1 MAAELDLRW
10 YALYVRS
17 RHEKIVYAQLDA
29 KAEDV
34 FLPVYSSRHK
44 WADRWKTVSLPLFPG
59 YVFCR
64 FDANRRSS
72 VMATSGIIDVVRN
85 GSQPAV
91 IDSSEIEALK
101 CAVASPLLMEP
112 YADIVPGEAV
122 TMRDGPLKGLSGT
135 LMEVRKGLRLVISVQ
150 LLHRSVLIEID
161 RDWVVSGR
169 LRKLPCADFSSA
181 NLGARL
187 A

>member
-1 MAAELDLRW
+1 LAAESDLRW

-17 RHEKIVYAQLDA
+17 RHEKTVHAQLSS
-29 KAEDV
+29 KSEDV

-64 FDANRRSS
+64 FDSDRRSS
-72 VMATSGIIDVVRN
+72 VMTTSGIIDVVRN
-85 GSQPAV
+85 GSQPAA
-91 IDSSEIEALK
+91 IDSCEIEALK
-101 CAVASPLLMEP
+101 RVVASPLLMEP

-122 TMRDGPLKGLSGT
+122 TMSDGPLKGLSGT
-135 LMEVRKGLRLVISVQ
+135 LMEVRKGLRLVVSVQ
-150 LLHRSVLIEID
+150 LLRRSVLIEID

-169 LRKLPCADFSSA
+169 LRKLAYSDFASP
-181 NLGARL
+181 NLRPKL

>member
-1 MAAELDLRW
+1 MAEEDQRRW

-17 RHEKIVYAQLDA
+17 RHEKMVHAQLDA

-34 FLPVYSSRHK
+34 FLPVYNSRHK

-64 FDANRRSS
+64 FDTNRRTS
-72 VMATSGIIDVVRN
+72 VMTTSGIIDVVRH
-85 GSQPAV
+85 GSEPAA

-101 CAVASPLLMEP
+101 RVVASPVLMEP
-112 YADIVPGEAV
+112 YPDIFPGEAV
-122 TMRDGPLKGLSGT
+122 TMSDGPLKGLSGT
-135 LMEVRKGLRLVISVQ
+135 LMEVRKGLRLVVSVQ

-161 RDWVVSGR
+161 RDWIVCG
-169 LRKLPCADFSSA
+169 KLPKLRCPDFSA
-181 NLGARL
+181 PHLGAGL
-187 A
+187 V